1 MKKFKTEQ
9 YICLKPECTP
19 DGIWGY
25 LCHSF
30 EIDGD
35 DIYLIS
41 GGANIRHNIKDVK
54 ESYVNYLMKVINE
67 MS

>member
-1 MKKFKTEQ
+1 MKRFKREQ
-9 YICLKPECTP
+9 YVCLKPECTP
-19 DGIWGY
+19 CGIWGY

-54 ESYVNYLMKVINE
+54 EDYVKYIMGLINE
-67 MS
+67 NN